1 MVSMEKTYKVPHW
14 VEQTQIEL
22 NAKAKQKDFD
32 KSFVLKQLALLCYG
46 KQSRQEQ
53 GYQ

>member
-1 MVSMEKTYKVPHW
+1 MEKTYKVPKW

-22 NAKAKQKDFD
+22 THKVNQKEFD
-32 KSFVLKQLALLCYG
+32 KSFVLKKLALLCYG

>member
-1 MVSMEKTYKVPHW
+1 MKKTYKTPNW
-14 VEQTQIEL
+14 VAQTQKECTD
-22 NAKAKQKDFD
+22 KAEQKEFD
-32 KSFVLKQLALLCYG
+32 KSFVLKKLTLLCYG

>member
-1 MVSMEKTYKVPHW
+1 MEKTYKTLNW
-14 VEQTQIEL
+14 VAQTQKECTD
-22 NAKAKQKDFD
+22 KAEQKEFD
-32 KSFVLKQLALLCYG
+32 KSFVLKKLTLLCYG